1 MIILIFN
8 LIKTLV
14 HDIKIYSSIQLLAQ
28 KYKNDKIKSKNNK
41 VLFIWKGIDFGNL
54 RNFVLWF
61 RII

>member
-41 VLFIWKGIDFGNL
+41 VLFI
-54 RNFVLWF
+54 
-61 RII
+61 

>member
-54 RNFVLWF
+54 RNLVLWF